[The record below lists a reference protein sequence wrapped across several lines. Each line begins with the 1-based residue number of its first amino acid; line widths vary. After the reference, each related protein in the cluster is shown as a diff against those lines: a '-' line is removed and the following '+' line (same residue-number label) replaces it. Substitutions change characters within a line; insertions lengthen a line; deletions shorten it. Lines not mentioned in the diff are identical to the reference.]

1 MKLKFNEIFGSAT
14 KIFQESVSRGKR
26 NHQIGLH
33 RALLFAHVLDPRFK
47 HGPAGADR
55 ENKQKLWSCLLEEAI
70 TLTTKNVMA
79 EARAVEIASVAAA
92 STELE
97 PQSPSTNTLFSSS
110 SDYNNKDK
118 SRSPGLGRHGDAYQ
132 LDVKDMVPNS
142 DQSAC
147 ESRCKDEIACYRQLP
162 SHAMVTDFD
171 VLRWWEDKAKDFPIL
186 WQLAEVYLAIPATA
200 ASSERAF
207 STSGN
212 IVTIKRC
219 SLNPSFV
226 EASHMLHENYWV
238 LEEDRGWDQ
247 LYNDCYQIE
256 DEDVTYE
263 LE

>member
-1 MKLKFNEIFGSAT
+1 MS
-14 KIFQESVSRGKR
+14 
-26 NHQIGLH
+26 
-33 RALLFAHVLDPRFK
+33 
-47 HGPAGADR
+47 
-55 ENKQKLWSCLLEEAI
+55 
-70 TLTTKNVMA
+70 
-79 EARAVEIASVAAA
+79 EARAVAIASVAAA

-97 PQSPSTNTLFSSS
+97 PQSPSINTLFSSS

-132 LDVKDMVPNS
+132 PDVEDMVPNS
-142 DQSAC
+142 DRSAC

-256 DEDVTYE
+256 DEEVE